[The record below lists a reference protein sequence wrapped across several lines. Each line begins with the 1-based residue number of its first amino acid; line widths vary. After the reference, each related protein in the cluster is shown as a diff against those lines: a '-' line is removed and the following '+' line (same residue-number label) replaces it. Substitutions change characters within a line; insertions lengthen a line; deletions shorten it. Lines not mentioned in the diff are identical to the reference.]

1 MQYVQKEFI
10 ERKIGLQN
18 IQSSQMKDYEQ
29 ENKMLDDAMFD
40 EDEGELIDIE
50 NIDELEK
57 LDMDEGVAKSKE
69 EKCKELIDKG
79 KEKGFLTYSEIIDAF
94 DNVDIEADEIEEFLD
109 NLKALNISIDDEF
122 EDKKIEDNIMELPE
136 SVRIDDPVRMYLKE
150 IGKVPLLQPDEEIEI
165 AKHIELGD
173 EYAKKRL
180 IESNLRLVVSIAK
193 KYLNRGMFFLDLI
206 QEGNMGLIKA
216 VDKFDMSYDVKFS
229 TYAVP
234 MIIGEIKRYLRDD
247 GILKVSR
254 SLKENHYRIYQVRE
268 ALTRRL
274 EREPTTGEMAEEMG
288 ISIEELVMTMESGAE
303 VESLHKTIYQG
314 EGTEISLM
322 DKLPE
327 KENRQEKVLDR
338 IFLEEILGTLEAKE
352 RRLIYMRYF
361 QNMTQM
367 EIAHELGVSQVQVS
381 RMEKRILRSLQESA
395 EKK

>member
-1 MQYVQKEFI
+1 MEEVSVLIGRSQSGDKEAREVLI
-10 ERKIGLQN
+10 EKNLGLVHHIVKRFLGRGYDPEDLFQIGSIGL
-18 IQSSQMKDYEQ
+18 
-29 ENKMLDDAMFD
+29 L
-40 EDEGELIDIE
+40 
-50 NIDELEK
+50 
-57 LDMDEGVAKSKE
+57 
-69 EKCKELIDKG
+69 
-79 KEKGFLTYSEIIDAF
+79 
-94 DNVDIEADEIEEFLD
+94 
-109 NLKALNISIDDEF
+109 
-122 EDKKIEDNIMELPE
+122 
-136 SVRIDDPVRMYLKE
+136 
-150 IGKVPLLQPDEEIEI
+150 
-165 AKHIELGD
+165 
-173 EYAKKRL
+173 
-180 IESNLRLVVSIAK
+180 
-193 KYLNRGMFFLDLI
+193 
-206 QEGNMGLIKA
+206 KA

-274 EREPTTGEMAEEMG
+274 EREPTTEEMAAEMG

-327 KENRQEKVLDR
+327 KENRQEKALDR

>member
-1 MQYVQKEFI
+1 MDRTLVLIGRAHQGDKAARDLLFEENTGLIYSVAKRFLGRGVEMEDLFQI
-10 ERKIGLQN
+10 GSIGL
-18 IQSSQMKDYEQ
+18 
-29 ENKMLDDAMFD
+29 L
-40 EDEGELIDIE
+40 
-50 NIDELEK
+50 
-57 LDMDEGVAKSKE
+57 
-69 EKCKELIDKG
+69 
-79 KEKGFLTYSEIIDAF
+79 
-94 DNVDIEADEIEEFLD
+94 
-109 NLKALNISIDDEF
+109 
-122 EDKKIEDNIMELPE
+122 
-136 SVRIDDPVRMYLKE
+136 
-150 IGKVPLLQPDEEIEI
+150 
-165 AKHIELGD
+165 
-173 EYAKKRL
+173 
-180 IESNLRLVVSIAK
+180 
-193 KYLNRGMFFLDLI
+193 
-206 QEGNMGLIKA
+206 KA

-274 EREPTTGEMAEEMG
+274 EREPTTEEMAAEMG
-288 ISIEELVMTMESGAE
+288 ISIEELIMTMESGAE

-327 KENRQEKVLDR
+327 KDR